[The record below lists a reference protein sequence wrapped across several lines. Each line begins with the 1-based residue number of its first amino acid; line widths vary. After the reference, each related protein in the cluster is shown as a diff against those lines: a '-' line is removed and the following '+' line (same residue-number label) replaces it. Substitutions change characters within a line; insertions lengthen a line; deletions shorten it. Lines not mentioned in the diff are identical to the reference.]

1 MNEYGLSLGGI
12 SMKFLEISNS
22 ILRKML
28 LTQHPLV
35 KGCVC
40 SMYALKKKS
49 AQLEITNLNKK
60 INVEIKILKLRNIAC

>member
-40 SMYALKKKS
+40 SMYALKKKVH
-49 AQLEITNLNKK
+49 NW
-60 INVEIKILKLRNIAC
+60 KLQI

>member
-49 AQLEITNLNKK
+49 AQLEITNLN
-60 INVEIKILKLRNIAC
+60 